1 LQREEI
7 ARDERGALDET
18 PWSPGEIVCERKHE
32 KEMTEDL
39 YAQNLCISD
48 QTRPEHSLVKTK
60 YMHVVPK
67 QVRYLIHFVLSMI
80 HMLN

>member
-1 LQREEI
+1 MDNDTLALQREEI

-39 YAQNLCISD
+39 YAQNMCISD
-48 QTRPEHSLVKTK
+48 QTRPRASCSKD
-60 YMHVVPK
+60 
-67 QVRYLIHFVLSMI
+67 
-80 HMLN
+80 